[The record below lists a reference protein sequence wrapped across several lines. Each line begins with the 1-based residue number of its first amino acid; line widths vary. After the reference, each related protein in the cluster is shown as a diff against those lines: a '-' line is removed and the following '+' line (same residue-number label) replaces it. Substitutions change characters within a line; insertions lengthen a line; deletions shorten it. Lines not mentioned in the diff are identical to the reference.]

1 MANRG
6 TRKGYSGQRPQGNGY
21 YRGAGGR
28 PADNE
33 KRRKRR
39 RKRIIKALA
48 AWAVC
53 ILLIG
58 LVAVGTVRVVSSVAS
73 SKKRQ
78 FRQDGIEKLV
88 SGDYAGAI
96 EAFDAALEKSGK
108 KSEGFNSDVLGYRA
122 EAEYKLRDY
131 EAAVHTY
138 GLLLEMKPD
147 TAVYLYAQSMCYAHL
162 GDTDDAIDR
171 YKAGNAALKDDK
183 AEAGKLEALFAA
195 GGACVD
201 AGEYEKAM
209 SLYQDALKEG
219 IKHGQVYNQMGLCQM
234 AEKDYRGAL
243 DSFDQG
249 YETFVT
255 GHSLGSGAEPAQAWG
270 ALAGDAQADRALL
283 KELVYNRAVAYEY
296 LSEYKKALELFEDY
310 VSVFG
315 SNEDAEHE
323 IAFLKTR

>member
-1 MANRG
+1 M
-6 TRKGYSGQRPQGNGY
+6 
-21 YRGAGGR
+21 
-28 PADNE
+28 
-33 KRRKRR
+33 
-39 RKRIIKALA
+39 KALV

-53 ILLIG
+53 ILLAG
-58 LVAVGTVRVVSSVAS
+58 LIAVGTVRVVSSVAS

-88 SGDYAGAI
+88 SGDYTGAI
-96 EAFDAALEKSGK
+96 EVFDTALEKSGK
-108 KSEGFNSDVLGYRA
+108 RSDGFNSDVLGYRA

-131 EAAVHTY
+131 EAAAHTY
-138 GLLLEMKPD
+138 DLLLEMKPD

-162 GDTDDAIDR
+162 GDTDNAIDR
-171 YKAGNAALKDDK
+171 YHAGNAVQKEDKD
-183 AEAGKLEALFAA
+183 EAGRQEALFAA

-209 SLYQDALKEG
+209 GLYQDAIREG
-219 IKHGQVYNQMGLCQM
+219 VKHGQIYNQMGLCQM
-234 AEKDYRGAL
+234 AEKDYQGAL
-243 DSFDQG
+243 DSFNQG

-255 GHSLGSGAEPAQAWG
+255 GHSLGSGAEPAQAAA
-270 ALAGDAQADRALL
+270 ALDADARADLALL

-315 SNEDAEHE
+315 PNEDAEHE

>member
-28 PADNE
+28 PVDNE

-39 RKRIIKALA
+39 RKRIIKALT

-162 GDTDDAIDR
+162 GGTDDAIDR

-255 GHSLGSGAEPAQAWG
+255 
-270 ALAGDAQADRALL
+270 DR
-283 KELVYNRAVAYEY
+283 K
-296 LSEYKKALELFEDY
+296 
-310 VSVFG
+310 SVV
-315 SNEDAEHE
+315 
-323 IAFLKTR
+323 

>member
-1 MANRG
+1 M
-6 TRKGYSGQRPQGNGY
+6 
-21 YRGAGGR
+21 
-28 PADNE
+28 
-33 KRRKRR
+33 
-39 RKRIIKALA
+39 
-48 AWAVC
+48 
-53 ILLIG
+53 
-58 LVAVGTVRVVSSVAS
+58 
-73 SKKRQ
+73 
-78 FRQDGIEKLV
+78 
-88 SGDYAGAI
+88 
-96 EAFDAALEKSGK
+96 
-108 KSEGFNSDVLGYRA
+108 
-122 EAEYKLRDY
+122 
-131 EAAVHTY
+131 
-138 GLLLEMKPD
+138 
-147 TAVYLYAQSMCYAHL
+147 
-162 GDTDDAIDR
+162 
-171 YKAGNAALKDDK
+171 
-183 AEAGKLEALFAA
+183 
-195 GGACVD
+195 D

-255 GHSLGSGAEPAQAWG
+255 GHSLGSGAEPAQAWA